1 MKTTLHKFTKF
12 MESSFAFFKFEFIT
26 ELESKTGKT
35 FNLQGKKWIQIMTVL

>member
-1 MKTTLHKFTKF
+1 MNSLL
-12 MESSFAFFKFEFIT
+12 SFFKFEFIT